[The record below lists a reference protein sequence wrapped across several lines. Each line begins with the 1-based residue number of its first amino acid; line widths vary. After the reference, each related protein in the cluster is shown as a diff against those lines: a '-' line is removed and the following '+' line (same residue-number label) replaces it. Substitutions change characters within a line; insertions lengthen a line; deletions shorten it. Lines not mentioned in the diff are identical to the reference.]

1 MSQAASVKRN
11 GQMMFLIRTLL
22 QTDGSKGWHLSRGKV
37 GGVVKVAVGISGFVD
52 VVNGWSVPSDR
63 DRARNVSV
71 RVQGVNVSGELD
83 KVNELCK
90 SAGVSPNVAINVM
103 EKVLGN
109 DARIHLKQK
118 KYSM

>member
-1 MSQAASVKRN
+1 M
-11 GQMMFLIRTLL
+11 
-22 QTDGSKGWHLSRGKV
+22 
-37 GGVVKVAVGISGFVD
+37 GISGFVD

-71 RVQGVNVSGELD
+71 RVQVVNVSGELD

-90 SAGVSPNVAINVM
+90 SAGVSPNVAVNVM

>member
-71 RVQGVNVSGELD
+71 RVQVVNVSGEL
-83 KVNELCK
+83 ELCK
-90 SAGVSPNVAINVM
+90 SAGVSPNVAVNVM